1 VLLGSYVL
9 LAVIALI
16 AVSDGASK
24 ARSAG
29 SASGTVS
36 PTTPQA
42 AAGPASATPPALL
55 PVASPGNTPAPQAL
69 DVASVAA
76 FGPEGITDGD
86 NPGIASRILDPGLGQ
101 PWYSEWYA
109 TPGFGDLQPGTGLL
123 LDMGKTVT
131 VTDVRLVLGSAP
143 GADVQLRVGNSP
155 VLNMPSVA
163 TASDAGGAVQLAATP
178 PAEGRYVLLWFTRLP
193 PDGQG
198 HYQVS
203 VYSVSVDG

>member
-1 VLLGSYVL
+1 V
-9 LAVIALI
+9 
-16 AVSDGASK
+16 
-24 ARSAG
+24 
-29 SASGTVS
+29 T
-36 PTTPQA
+36 
-42 AAGPASATPPALL
+42 
-55 PVASPGNTPAPQAL
+55 
-69 DVASVAA
+69 SVAA
-76 FGPEGITDGD
+76 FGPEGTTDGD
-86 NPGIASRILDPGLGQ
+86 NPGIASRVLDPGLGR

-109 TPGFGDLQPGTGLL
+109 TPGFGNLQPGTGLL

-143 GADVQLRVGNSP
+143 GADVQLRVGSTP
-155 VLNMPSVA
+155 VLDMPSVA
-163 TASDAGGAVQLAATP
+163 SASDAGGAVQLAATT